1 MVARVL
7 TMDFLVFFW
16 QIREEDTVGGGGFQ
30 GIKSFE
36 EVSRHLDNFL
46 PDLGEFHSLL
56 KEGRTSICLFTCP
69 VKSMALHKSGSSVVW
84 SFM

>member
-1 MVARVL
+1 MVACVL

-36 EVSRHLDNFL
+36 EVSRFL
-46 PDLGEFHSLL
+46 LDLGGFRSLL
-56 KEGRTSICLFTCP
+56 KEGRTSVCVFTCP